1 MNLGRLRAVGS
12 IGLLGRIFII
22 LALVLATE
30 FIANTYIFDR
40 ASQFAL
46 REDEARRMAEHLVV
60 ARRVLDRTPPAGR
73 SATAGQLSTQHF
85 SIVWSPDQEAAF
97 SSFALRNLQNQIV
110 QLEPELRRSALH
122 MHLRS
127 LRQGGDIAGSMELSD
142 HSILT
147 FTSAQA
153 GQIWSLT
160 FGRILTWVAPTLVLV
175 LVGGLMLRITLRP
188 FRTLMRATREVGVR
202 DPEPVREQG
211 PAEIRALI
219 HAFNVMQQ
227 RIHRLITSRTQA
239 LAAVGHDLRT
249 PLARLQ
255 LRLDGVDME
264 PDAYQAMSQDIEEM
278 TDLLHSLQIYLNG
291 EGATIP
297 RERID
302 IAAMA
307 QTLLDSACDMGQ
319 DAIYLGPESLEIL
332 ARPVPI
338 RRSLANLIDNALH
351 YGGNVRLSLT
361 QEDSGAISII
371 IDDDGPGIAPDRLAD
386 VMQPFVRLDDARSRN
401 TRGMGLGLAIVSDAV
416 RAEDGIFTLENRPEG
431 GLRAVIR
438 LPLSPS

>member
-1 MNLGRLRAVGS
+1 MTFAWWRTIGS

-60 ARRVLDRTPPAGR
+60 ARRVLDRTPPDGR
-73 SATAGQLSTQHF
+73 GGAARELSTQHF
-85 SIVWSPDQEAAF
+85 SIAWSPAQESTF
-97 SSFALRNLQNQIV
+97 SSFALRNLQSQIV
-110 QLEPELRRSALH
+110 QLEPELRSSALR
-122 MHLRS
+122 MHLRP

-142 HSILT
+142 HSVLA
-147 FTSAQA
+147 FTSAQE

-188 FRTLMRATREVGVR
+188 FRTLMRATREVGMR

-255 LRLDGVDME
+255 LRLDGARVDPE
-264 PDAYQAMSQDIEEM
+264 AHRAMSQDIEEM
-278 TDLLHSLQIYLNG
+278 TDLLQSLQIYLSG
-291 EGATIP
+291 EGANIP

-307 QTLLDSACDMGQ
+307 QTLIDSAGDLGR
-319 DAIYLGPESLEIL
+319 DALYLGPESSEIW
-332 ARPVPI
+332 ARPVQI

-351 YGGNVRLSLT
+351 YGGNVRLSL
-361 QEDSGAISII
+361 EEEAGAIRIV
-371 IDDDGPGIAPDRLAD
+371 IDDDGPGIAHDRLAD
-386 VMQPFVRLDDARSRN
+386 VTQPFVRLDDARSRN

-416 RAEDGIFTLENRPEG
+416 RAEGGTFTLENRPEG
-431 GLRAVIR
+431 GLRATIG
-438 LPLSPS
+438 LPRSPR